1 MSLVLGL
8 IIGGALLTM
17 GVGTG
22 AVLRGRRRAARRV
35 LPAPPP
41 RNTVLSARGFA
52 LELGDVIDIDKQSL
66 WLKDAWLA
74 LEGDD
79 AVAALLFSGQD
90 VVVLQPG
97 AGLRL
102 CLTREVELSVGHEVP
117 SALELGGARF
127 ERVRRLPVRLLVV
140 GDSPSPPFDEAL
152 LSELRGLS
160 GEVLWVLTHGGFCK
174 AYAGRSLD
182 AAEVEYWG
190 GGSLTVTG

>member
-22 AVLRGRRRAARRV
+22 AVLRGRRRSAQRV

-41 RNTVLSARGFA
+41 RNTVLSERGFA

-66 WLKDAWLA
+66 WLKHAWLA
-74 LEGDD
+74 LEGND

-102 CLTREVELSVGHEVP
+102 CLTREVELSVGLEVP
-117 SALELGGARF
+117 SALELDGARF

-190 GGSLTVTG
+190 GGSLTVAG